1 MEKMTTQTP
10 QQNALAKPKRELR
23 DWLQSDEFRG
33 QLSSILPK
41 GLTAERFVRIAF
53 QSTFR
58 NPKLLQCSQE
68 SFFNCL
74 LELAAM
80 GLEPDGRNAHLIP
93 FGQVCTKIVDY
104 KGIAQ
109 VLRRNKDVISLHCDV
124 VYTRDEYEAEQGTN
138 QHLRHVK
145 YRGAEGRGSPILAYS
160 FVRLPDGS
168 QEFEEMTVGEVE
180 SVRKRSRTPNEGPW
194 VTDWDQMARKTVF
207 RRHSKTLPLSP
218 ESRDALAG
226 ELDGDMMPVTEVAP
240 FKSASVLPEAP
251 RRRGRPPKQMVSKA
265 NYVESLQPPTSPQ
278 QQSAQLAGA
287 EVQAQARAQ
296 EPMTSPH
303 DVGADEPTKE
313 QAPPLHEQ
321 VRELVLDAGF
331 TEAQMLAAMVTRKMA
346 EPEFKSLA
354 ECAEHHLLM
363 CIEEWPAALD
373 LLQKFTAA
381 SNQQPPAN
389 DQKLL

>member
-251 RRRGRPPKQMVSKA
+251 RRRGRPPKQ
-265 NYVESLQPPTSPQ
+265 
-278 QQSAQLAGA
+278 QSAQLAAA

-313 QAPPLHEQ
+313 QARPLHGE
-321 VRELVLDAGF
+321 VRDLVLDAGF
-331 TEAQMLAAMVTRKMA
+331 TEEQMLAAMCTRKMA
-346 EPEFKSLA
+346 KPEFKSLA
-354 ECAEHHLLM
+354 ECAPHHLLA

-373 LLQKFTAA
+373 LLQNFTAA